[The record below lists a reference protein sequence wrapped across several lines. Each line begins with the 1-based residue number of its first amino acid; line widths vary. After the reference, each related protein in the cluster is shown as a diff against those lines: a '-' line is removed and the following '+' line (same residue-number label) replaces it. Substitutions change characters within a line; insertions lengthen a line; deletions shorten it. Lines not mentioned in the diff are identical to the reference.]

1 MFLVLLRLIPAFP
14 YNLINYAYGLS
25 AMDYKTYILASAIG
39 IIPGTFAFI
48 NIGDHMLDLSSPGFW
63 TSLGLMA
70 LLLFMTAALGKL
82 LFPNDAKIKIN
93 TNGEKIENE
102 K

>member
-1 MFLVLLRLIPAFP
+1 MVEPDAAQPAGGTGRPHIFLSEGRGAFVPGPSAADPGIP

-39 IIPGTFAFI
+39 IIPEYLAFI
-48 NIGDHMLDLSSPGFW
+48 NIIRRPHAGSLLTRIL

-70 LLLFMTAALGKL
+70 LLLL
-82 LFPNDAKIKIN
+82 
-93 TNGEKIENE
+93 
-102 K
+102 